1 MRNKFLFITVLSFL
15 LIGAGI
21 LSTIAMAN
29 ANTVQVKAE
38 VLNVRSGPGLAF
50 DVTSQVRKNEILNV
64 INEENKW
71 YKVRLENGQSGYVA
85 SWLVQNVDVSASSN
99 SLATVTSDGGL
110 NVRSK
115 PSINA
120 TVLGTLKGGDQITV
134 TSQSNGWTQI
144 QYQGQTAWVNSSYIK
159 MQESATKESKSH
171 LQTVTI
177 RSNGTNI
184 RSGPGRNNETIET
197 ADSGTVYNIDGVQG
211 DWYQVTTSS
220 GKQGYVANWVVDVST
235 SKTKSAPKSKTTSLA
250 EATIVID
257 PGHGG
262 NDPGAQGQNGT
273 VEKKATL
280 KTAKAVAA
288 RLEQS
293 GAKVI
298 LTRDSDEYVSL
309 KDRARKA
316 EKHNADAFISL
327 HFDSVEDA
335 SDASVNG
342 QTTYYY
348 KGKDQS
354 LAESINES
362 LASNL
367 TSKNRGTRSGDFYVL
382 RENTQPSV
390 LLELGYLSSSIDE
403 QKLNSSSFRDDV
415 ANAIF
420 DGLSGYFKN

>member
-1 MRNKFLFITVLSFL
+1 MKNKFLFITVLSFL
-15 LIGAGI
+15 LIAAGV

-50 DVTSQVRKNEILNV
+50 DVTSQVRKDEILNV
-64 INEENKW
+64 IDEENKW
-71 YKVRLENGQSGYVA
+71 YKVRLSDGQSGYVA
-85 SWLVQNVDVSASSN
+85 SWLVKNIDVSASSN
-99 SLATVTSDGGL
+99 SLATVTSDGSL

-115 PSINA
+115 PSTNA
-120 TVLGTLKGGDQITV
+120 KILGSLKGGDQITV

-144 QYQGQTAWVNSSYIK
+144 QYQGQTAWINSSYIK
-159 MQESATKESKSH
+159 MQESATKESKNS
-171 LQTVTI
+171 LQTLTI

-184 RSGPGRNNETIET
+184 RSGPSRNNSTVEK

-211 DWYQVTTSS
+211 DWYQITTSS
-220 GKQGYVANWVVDVST
+220 GQQGYVANWVVDVSN
-235 SKTKSAPKSKTTSLA
+235 SKTKKAAKSKTTSLA

-262 NDPGAQGQNGT
+262 NDPGAKGKNGT
-273 VEKKATL
+273 IEKKATL

-298 LTRDSDEYVSL
+298 LTRSRDEYISL
-309 KDRARKA
+309 KDRAKKA
-316 EKHNADAFISL
+316 EKYNADAFVSI

-335 SDASVNG
+335 SDSSVNG

-348 KGKDQS
+348 KNKDQS

-367 TSKNRGTRSGDFYVL
+367 SSKNRGTRSGDFYVL

-390 LLELGYLSSSIDE
+390 LLELGYLSSTIDE
-403 QKLNSSSFRDDV
+403 QKMNSDGFHEEV
-415 ANAIF
+415 ANSIYE
-420 DGLSGYFKN
+420 GLSNYFKN

>member
-1 MRNKFLFITVLSFL
+1 MKNKFLFITLLSCL
-15 LIGAGI
+15 LIAAGI

-64 INEENKW
+64 IDEENKW
-71 YKVRLENGQSGYVA
+71 YKVRLSNGQSGYVA
-85 SWLVQNVDVSASSN
+85 SWLVENVDVSASSN
-99 SLATVTSDGGL
+99 SLATVTSDGSL

-115 PSINA
+115 PSTNSTI
-120 TVLGTLKGGDQITV
+120 LGTLKNGDQITV
-134 TSQSNGWTQI
+134 STQSNGWTQI
-144 QYQGQTAWVNSSYIK
+144 QYQGQSAWVNSSFIK
-159 MQESATKESKSH
+159 MQESATKESSSS

-184 RSGPGRNNETIET
+184 RSGPGRNSKSVEK
-197 ADSGTVYNIDGVQG
+197 ADAGTVYDIEGVQG
-211 DWYQVTTSS
+211 DWYQITTAS
-220 GKQGYVANWVVDVST
+220 GAKGYVANWVVDVST
-235 SKTKSAPKSKTTSLA
+235 SKTKSAPKAKTTSLA

-280 KTAKAVAA
+280 KTAKAVAK

-298 LTRDSDEYVSL
+298 LTRDSDEYISL
-309 KDRARKA
+309 KERAQKA
-316 EKHNADAFISL
+316 EKYNADAFISL
-327 HFDSVEDA
+327 HFDSVPDA
-335 SDASVNG
+335 NNTSVNG

-348 KGKDQS
+348 KNKDQS
-354 LAESINES
+354 LADSINAS

-367 TSKNRGTRSGDFYVL
+367 SSKNRGTRSGDFYVL

-403 QKLNSSSFRDDV
+403 QQLNSSGFREKV
-415 ANAIF
+415 ADSIY
-420 DGLSGYFKN
+420 DGLSNYFK